1 MPLPCP
7 LHHVTTNSPVC
18 YICDVIGHISTNCPN
33 RYRKQTY
40 ENNGAPGN
48 SKLSVEDIYEEED
61 LEQAGVNQ
69 VNCDEDEVSDF

>member
-1 MPLPCP
+1 M
-7 LHHVTTNSPVC
+7 
-18 YICDVIGHISTNCPN
+18 
-33 RYRKQTY
+33 
-40 ENNGAPGN
+40 NGAPGN